1 MGAVVLLTIGRDR
14 PAPTPRQAHSQ
25 AAGHG
30 GPVGGVGGCDRRRSG
45 LRAPAAK
52 PSTVL
57 ARPMLAMVV
66 VLKMSMPAE
75 PAKPFPPDPAA
86 ATAMLPM
93 EMLGSLIPRH

>member
-1 MGAVVLLTIGRDR
+1 
-14 PAPTPRQAHSQ
+14 
-25 AAGHG
+25 
-30 GPVGGVGGCDRRRSG
+30 
-45 LRAPAAK
+45 
-52 PSTVL
+52 
-57 ARPMLAMVV
+57 MLAMVV